1 MKKTVVLRKAGSG
14 DYSFLREML
23 YESVYIPEGV
33 KKPPYS
39 IIDEPGPRKYLEDWM
54 KESDTGVIAEESGIP
69 IGAAWARKF
78 NNTEEG
84 AYGFIAPHIP
94 ELAIALKPGCRGQGI
109 GNMLMNELLSQ
120 LALKGF
126 KSLSLSVNKQN
137 RAVNFYLKLGFK
149 YFREQETDYLMIKK
163 LQCK

>member
-1 MKKTVVLRKAGSG
+1 MK
-14 DYSFLREML
+14 D
-23 YESVYIPEGV
+23 
-33 KKPPYS
+33 
-39 IIDEPGPRKYLEDWM
+39 
-54 KESDTGVIAEESGIP
+54 SDSGVIAEESGVP

-78 NNTEEG
+78 ESAEDG

-94 ELAIALKPGCRGQGI
+94 ELAIALKPGYRGRGI
-109 GNMLMNELLSQ
+109 GEMLMSELFKQLSSQ
-120 LALKGF
+120 GF

-163 LQCK
+163 L